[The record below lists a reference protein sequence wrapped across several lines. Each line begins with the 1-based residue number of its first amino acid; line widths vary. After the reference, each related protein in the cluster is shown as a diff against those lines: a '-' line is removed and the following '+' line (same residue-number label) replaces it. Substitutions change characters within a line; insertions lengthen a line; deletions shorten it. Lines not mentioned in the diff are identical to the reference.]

1 MGDSDI
7 DILLK
12 MGFWVQVSPVISN
25 DKQMWN
31 CELYKKTKKTW
42 GSYKVKSFK
51 TPNESYAGFPNL
63 KRTEDSLTN
72 KNKL

>member
-1 MGDSDI
+1 MGDEDI
-7 DILLK
+7 DILLR

-51 TPNESYAGFPNL
+51 TPNKCYDWALSIL
-63 KRTEDSLTN
+63 I
-72 KNKL
+72 KNN